1 MFKKIFVLTLCALM
15 LLTSAM
21 AEGWT
26 APEAGSEFTEAGD
39 IGIAIDGNWYNL
51 MNSFDFYEEYPGSG
65 LHEALGEPLDTLVS
79 PSCAFKGDDKE
90 FDYDGIAVYTNP
102 YGGGAVDV
110 LMELVIDGGDWTTS
124 RGIGIG
130 ATADDIVAAYGDGYF
145 EEGSMIVYSI
155 SGDPDDMQSPCI
167 MFTMEDG
174 AVTLI
179 DIYYPT
185 NTI

>member
-26 APEAGSEFTEAGD
+26 APAAGD
-39 IGIAIDGNWYNL
+39 PLGLEGDLGLYLNDTWFPILNDFDG
-51 MNSFDFYEEYPGSG
+51 G
-65 LHEALGEPLDTLVS
+65 LHETLGQELDMMAA

-90 FDYDGIAVYTNP
+90 FVYEGMSIYTNP
-102 YGGGAVDV
+102 LGDMDV
-110 LMELVIDGGDWTTS
+110 WMEAYITAGDWTTT

-130 ATADDIVAAYGDGYF
+130 ATKDDVIAAYGDGFY
-145 EEGSMIVYSI
+145 SDTDDMMTYSI
-155 SGDPDDMQSPCI
+155 SGDPTDYASPCI
-167 MFTMEDG
+167 IFTLEDD
-174 AVTLI
+174 AVVCI

-185 NTI
+185 NTL